1 MDTPDTF
8 WLDTDPDD
16 NYWEAYYK
24 RDYTERDKLSL
35 LEAMSKT
42 FRSDEEA
49 WNDIRRRERM
59 AQAIYDV

>member
-42 FRSDEEA
+42 FGSDEEA
-49 WNDIRRRERM
+49 WDDLRRRERLSQIM
-59 AQAIYDV
+59 YEC

>member
-8 WLDTDPDD
+8 WLDTNPDD

-24 RDYTERDKLSL
+24 RDYTERDKQSI
-35 LEAMSKT
+35 LEAMSET

-49 WNDIRRRERM
+49 WDDLRRRERM
-59 AQAIYDV
+59 AQIMYEC

>member
-42 FRSDEEA
+42 FSSDEEA
-49 WNDIRRRERM
+49 WDDLRRRERLSQIM
-59 AQAIYDV
+59 YEI

>member
-8 WLDTDPDD
+8 WLDTEPNDS
-16 NYWEAYYK
+16 YWEAYYR
-24 RDYTERDKLSL
+24 RDYSDGDRQSL

-49 WNDIRRRERM
+49 WNDLRRRERM
-59 AQAIYDV
+59 AQAMYDV